1 MVAAWQNEDFG
12 RLHPTEYDRN
22 QYKATEEWAGARSN
36 ADGHSANCR
45 QEALWRKNG
54 NSSCRLTHLVLDSG
68 KMVPRKVFF
77 TKGVGVHK
85 ERLASFEMALR
96 VAGLAHCNLVL
107 VSSIY
112 PPGCKII
119 PKEEGL
125 KLLRPGEIVF
135 AVYDRES
142 YNEPNR
148 LIAASVGLAIPA
160 DSSMHGYLSEHHS
173 FGETDE
179 KAGEYAE
186 DLAASMLATTLGIEF
201 NPEMDWD
208 EREQIFKMS
217 GKIVRTTNITQSA
230 VGNKDGLWTTVFA
243 AAVFINDDNLSIDT
257 GKSVA
262 VNTQSTLQE
271 EVLKQTLEGQ
281 FKSTEAQ
288 RQKETTKSGI
298 EQPRLLPSTRKS
310 LS

>member
-1 MVAAWQNEDFG
+1 
-12 RLHPTEYDRN
+12 
-22 QYKATEEWAGARSN
+22 
-36 ADGHSANCR
+36 
-45 QEALWRKNG
+45 
-54 NSSCRLTHLVLDSG
+54 
-68 KMVPRKVFF
+68 MVPSKIFY

-85 ERLASFEMALR
+85 EKLASFEMALR

-142 YNEPNR
+142 NNEPNR
-148 LIAASVGLAIPA
+148 LIAASVGVAIPA
-160 DSSMHGYLSEHHS
+160 DSSMHGYLSEHHA

-201 NPEMDWD
+201 DPELDWD

-217 GKIVRTTNITQSA
+217 GKIVRTANITQSA

-243 AAVFINDDNLSIDT
+243 AAVFINDENLSFDP
-257 GKSVA
+257 GKSVT
-262 VNTQSTLQE
+262 VNNKTPLQE
-271 EVLKQTLEGQ
+271 ELLKQTLQGQ
-281 FKSTEAQ
+281 SKNAQ
-288 RQKETTKSGI
+288 ASDKLASRELAKVNI
-298 EQPRLLPSTRKS
+298 EQPRSVPSTKKS